1 MPFRRAEPRG
11 SFMTTNTLPHRYIVV
26 EGPIGV
32 GKTHLV
38 KRLAA
43 QFSGTTLL
51 EQPEQ
56 NPFLE
61 KFYLNPKQ
69 SALPTQLSFL
79 MQRVKLSKEVEQED
93 LFNDLQVADFMV
105 EKDRIFAQ
113 ITLDDDELALYNL
126 VYDNLTMHHR
136 RPDLVIYLQAPLAV
150 LKTRVSQRGISYE
163 QGIEDAYLQR
173 LSESYANFFHYYDA
187 SPLLIVNAEQIDLVN
202 SEQDYQ
208 NLLTQISATQS
219 GRQYYNPLP
228 VKESS

>member
-1 MPFRRAEPRG
+1 MN
-11 SFMTTNTLPHRYIVV
+11 SLPYRYIAV

-38 KRLAA
+38 KRLAES
-43 QFSGTTLL
+43 FSATTVL

-61 KFYLNPKQ
+61 KFYLYPKQ

-79 MQRVKLSKEVEQED
+79 MQRVKLSKELEQDD
-93 LFNDLQVADFMV
+93 LFNNLQIVDFMV

-113 ITLDDDELALYNL
+113 ITLDDDELALYNM
-126 VYDNLTMHHR
+126 VYDNLTMQHR
-136 RPDLVIYLQAPLAV
+136 TPDLVIYLQAPLSV
-150 LKTRVSQRGISYE
+150 LKARVTQRAINYE
-163 QGIEDAYLQR
+163 QRIEDAYLQR
-173 LSESYANFFHYYDA
+173 LSESYADFFHYYDA

-202 SEQDYQ
+202 SDADYQ
-208 NLLTQISATQS
+208 NLLEQIATAQN

-228 VKESS
+228 VKEQK

>member
-1 MPFRRAEPRG
+1 
-11 SFMTTNTLPHRYIVV
+11 MTIETLPQRYIVI

-32 GKTHLV
+32 GKTHLA
-38 KRLAA
+38 KRLAK
-43 QFSGTTLL
+43 QFSGTVVL
-51 EQPEQ
+51 EQPEH

-61 KFYLNPKQ
+61 KFYLHPKQ

-79 MQRVKLSKEVEQED
+79 MQRVKLSKLVEQDD

-113 ITLDDDELALYNL
+113 LTLDDDELALYNL

-136 RPDLVIYLQAPLAV
+136 TPDLVIYLQAPLAV
-150 LKTRVSQRGISYE
+150 LKTRVSQRGIGYE

-187 SPLLIVNAEQIDLVN
+187 SALLIVNAEQIDLVN

-208 NLLTQISATQS
+208 NLLMQISTTQS

-228 VKESS
+228 VKEIS